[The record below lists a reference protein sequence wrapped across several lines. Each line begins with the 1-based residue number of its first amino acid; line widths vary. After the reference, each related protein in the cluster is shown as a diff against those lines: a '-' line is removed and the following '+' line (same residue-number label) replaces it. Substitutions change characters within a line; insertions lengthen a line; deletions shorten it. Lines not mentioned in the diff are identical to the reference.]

1 VAAGSKGGFGM
12 KNKKQ
17 WDFFKD
23 NSTRLIGVMA
33 ANLVTNIL
41 PGVFEVILYLLIV
54 QLTLAVLTDKPVNWA
69 LLVRY
74 CWWYGGAF
82 LLYVFFSM
90 GSQTLNYVQAYT
102 ISSDLRLKLG
112 EKLRKFSLRFFKE
125 NDPGDVAARLLGDV
139 QKAELII
146 ARILPDLVAA
156 IIAPAI
162 LGVFLAWVNAG
173 LTKIIIVSV
182 IIAGIFLIMSRK
194 IIGILGQKH
203 VQTVVEASSRI
214 LEYCRTVKLL
224 KSYNMTGERFATMD
238 QALLRLKRI
247 SFRAE
252 VLTAIPIQ
260 IFLFCLDAGY
270 LVMLWA
276 AVRGCATGGLSVQNL
291 IAFAVIGHYF
301 YEAVK
306 SLGPMLV
313 ELGYVSISTKR
324 IGEILKTE
332 EPSYNEL
339 KDLPAA
345 CHINFDNVYFGYG
358 GQDVLKGISCDI
370 PERALTALV
379 GMSGSGKTTL
389 TSLIARFWD
398 VRFGTVRL
406 GGVPVTELEPDKLLS
421 QLSMVFQDV
430 YLFNDT
436 IANNIRV
443 GKKNASMEEIKRAA
457 KLACCDRFIA
467 DLPDGYD
474 TLVSEGGSS
483 LSGGEKQRLSIARAI
498 LKDAPIVILDEATAS
513 LDPENEAEIQQA
525 FENLVRKKTIIV
537 IAHQFKAIEHADQ
550 ILVLD
555 GGTIV
560 ERGTHDQLLESG
572 GLYWRLWREQQ
583 RARGWK
589 MKTVESPGI

>member
-1 VAAGSKGGFGM
+1 
-12 KNKKQ
+12 
-17 WDFFKD
+17 
-23 NSTRLIGVMA
+23 
-33 ANLVTNIL
+33 
-41 PGVFEVILYLLIV
+41 
-54 QLTLAVLTDKPVNWA
+54 
-69 LLVRY
+69 
-74 CWWYGGAF
+74 
-82 LLYVFFSM
+82 
-90 GSQTLNYVQAYT
+90 
-102 ISSDLRLKLG
+102 
-112 EKLRKFSLRFFKE
+112 
-125 NDPGDVAARLLGDV
+125 
-139 QKAELII
+139 
-146 ARILPDLVAA
+146 
-156 IIAPAI
+156 
-162 LGVFLAWVNAG
+162 
-173 LTKIIIVSV
+173 
-182 IIAGIFLIMSRK
+182 
-194 IIGILGQKH
+194 
-203 VQTVVEASSRI
+203 
-214 LEYCRTVKLL
+214 
-224 KSYNMTGERFATMD
+224 
-238 QALLRLKRI
+238 
-247 SFRAE
+247 
-252 VLTAIPIQ
+252 
-260 IFLFCLDAGY
+260 
-270 LVMLWA
+270 
-276 AVRGCATGGLSVQNL
+276 
-291 IAFAVIGHYF
+291 
-301 YEAVK
+301 
-306 SLGPMLV
+306 
-313 ELGYVSISTKR
+313 
-324 IGEILKTE
+324 
-332 EPSYNEL
+332 
-339 KDLPAA
+339 
-345 CHINFDNVYFGYG
+345 
-358 GQDVLKGISCDI
+358 
-370 PERALTALV
+370 LTALV

-398 VRFGTVRL
+398 VRLGTVRL

-443 GKKNASMEEIKRAA
+443 GKKNASMEELKRAA

-525 FENLVRKKTIIV
+525 FENLVREKTIIV